1 MKYNICILRGGEMNK
16 EKFMRIF
23 LAGVML
29 IMLSVFLWVVIFR
42 SKYLET
48 GENIIFVAGVAT
60 SIFTEVYL
68 LVKKGDI
75 FKYKRESSIK
85 REKIAIASDGFI
97 LLYAIFLFILSKN
110 IELVIFNETFFLMV
124 LIVAFVNFV
133 ICLLAYI
140 ALIKAEKGKELL

>member
-1 MKYNICILRGGEMNK
+1 MNK

-29 IMLSVFLWVVIFR
+29 MMLSVFLWVVIFR

-48 GENIIFVAGVAT
+48 GENIIFVSGVAT

-140 ALIKAEKGKELL
+140 ALIKEEKRKELL